1 MTCTTKSP
9 KREHKE
15 SVKEITARKWHKT
28 CLFLK
33 KHGKLEGTN
42 EYDHTMNQDSD
53 ITGAWKEI
61 KRAM

>member
-1 MTCTTKSP
+1 M
-9 KREHKE
+9 
-15 SVKEITARKWHKT
+15 KEITARKWHKT

-42 EYDHTMNQDSD
+42 ECDHTMNQDSD